1 MIRFSKRITSSCF
14 SLALVGFGSVA
25 IASATPLTSPGQPA
39 TPLASALDAKETLTS
54 PVGLRPL
61 LAEFKKSPGI
71 EARFTEEKKI
81 ALLAAP
87 LKSTGKIY
95 FHAPDSLARIVEKPR
110 SSHLVMTGKKIVMK
124 DKSGRK
130 EVDLSDKPALRGLV
144 TSLLHVLSGD
154 EKKLLADFSVAMTG
168 TKASGWSLALIPRNS
183 SLKKMIR
190 SFELKGKGIVLSE
203 LRVKEASGDV
213 SVTRFSE
220 VNTKR
225 KFKREDIARYFGI

>member
-1 MIRFSKRITSSCF
+1 MTRLTRRIAISA
-14 SLALVGFGSVA
+14 LAL
-25 IASATPLTSPGQPA
+25 ASLSAAALPTSEAAPGAKPALAT
-39 TPLASALDAKETLTS
+39 

-71 EARFTEEKKI
+71 EAKFEEEKKI

-87 LKSTGKIY
+87 LKSSGRIY
-95 FHAPDSLARIVEKPR
+95 FHPPESLARVVEKPR
-110 SSHLVMTGKKIVMK
+110 ASHLVMTGKKIIMK

-144 TSLLHVLSGD
+144 TSLLHVLSGE
-154 EKKLLADFSVAMTG
+154 EKKLLKDFSVAMKGDKNT
-168 TKASGWSLALIPRNS
+168 GWSLSLVPKNA

-190 SFELKGKGIVLSE
+190 SFELKGVGIVLNE

-225 KFKREDIARYFGI
+225 RFKRQDIARYFGI